1 MKYGGRTTLRRGGEF
16 AEIVAVNQFRQDF
29 IRIISGDPIDVNRL
43 IRLFRNV
50 DLPRMRNKLINVRVP
65 VVIDNDNKYVPTL
78 DKNEADDFVPLL
90 CIVFQRVRDMDS
102 LRQII
107 RAYTRHSG
115 DLNLKNSSGE
125 VAAIDVAF
133 AENNIDLVKYLMTRN
148 VVVPDYIREQVH
160 ITPVQKKD
168 MLPPPPT
175 KTHRK
180 KTVKKTPPVSPP
192 RPPSKSPPNKSPNK
206 SPNKTVKTPPTP
218 PKKKTLVY
226 TEIPETEYNPN
237 EIPEF
242 WHPLFPED
250 SLIKL
255 RASLTQI
262 ITEDIQIQSENR
274 RMAKMWG
281 ICKRVQDII
290 PRFTVP
296 QDVPGP
302 VEHRGMLTAL
312 SPFEF
317 AKYNIILCAT
327 FLIYGIIANKMHNQD
342 YNIIFKG
349 GKGVQLALSKNQQV
363 PPDFVYESEDID
375 ILLTTKPGITYHA
388 QHAESLAT
396 HIAYLV
402 KWLLNDIFSGKISVL
417 LPKNKLARTKTI
429 VKLSYFM
436 AGFKQFSDISFDELP
451 ETEKP
456 FFEGTSMI
464 KPKTKKIE
472 GLDENAAFIFQPVD
486 KIVDEKIYFICKY
499 LHLMKT
505 ETQPSVR
512 EEYTRVITKFKRTVL
527 EIARATVPDTVDKYI
542 RSRFAGLSQIELQL
556 DEFMEFMQH

>member
-16 AEIVAVNQFRQDF
+16 SEIVSVNQFRQDF
-29 IRIISGDPIDVNRL
+29 IRIISRDPINVNQL

-50 DLPRMRNKLINVRVP
+50 RLPIMRSELINVRIP
-65 VVIDNDNKYVPTL
+65 VVVDNDNKYVPTV
-78 DKNEADDFVPLL
+78 DKNEATDFVPLL

-107 RAYTRHSG
+107 RAYTRHNG
-115 DLNLKNSSGE
+115 DLNLKNTSGE

-133 AENNIDLVKYLMTRN
+133 AENNIELVKYLMTRE
-148 VVVPDYIREQVH
+148 VVVPDYIREQVT

-168 MLPPPPT
+168 MLPMPT

-192 RPPSKSPPNKSPNK
+192 RPPSKSPKKSPNK

-218 PKKKTLVY
+218 PQKKTLVY
-226 TEIPETEYNPN
+226 TDIPETEYNPN

-242 WHPLFPED
+242 WHLLFPKD

-255 RASLTQI
+255 RDSLTQT
-262 ITEDIQIQSENR
+262 ITEDIKIKPENE
-274 RMAKMWG
+274 RMSQMWG

-296 QDVPGP
+296 QDVPKP
-302 VEHRGMLTAL
+302 FYDERERVLKAP

-363 PPDFVYESEDID
+363 PPEFVYESEDID
-375 ILLTTKPGITYHA
+375 ILLTPKPGVTYHP
-388 QHAESLAT
+388 QNAESLAT

-402 KWLLNDIFSGKISVL
+402 KWLLNDIFSGQISVL
-417 LPKNKLARTKTI
+417 LPNDKRARTKTI

-451 ETEKP
+451 EREKP

-505 ETQPSVR
+505 ETQQSVR
-512 EEYTRVITKFKRTVL
+512 EEYTRVITKFKRTIL
-527 EIARATVPDTVDKYI
+527 EIARATVPDTVDEYI

-556 DEFMEFMQH
+556 DEFMKFMQH